1 MLTQSTAESADHC
14 IECEQC
20 DQIGQF
26 QKVLGKKFLTKVAH
40 PQIFGDFLGFLDRH
54 HLKVNTTCGYV
65 LGRLLNK
72 FGLLLIL
79 TSGHTER
86 K

>member
-1 MLTQSTAESADHC
+1 MRHMLALIQRDRKIPISVLMKSTAESADHC

-54 HLKVNTTCGYV
+54 HLKVNTTV
-65 LGRLLNK
+65 DTFWVN
-72 FGLLLIL
+72 F
-79 TSGHTER
+79 
-86 K
+86 

>member
-54 HLKVNTTCGYV
+54 HLKVNTTV
-65 LGRLLNK
+65 DTFWVN
-72 FGLLLIL
+72 F
-79 TSGHTER
+79 
-86 K
+86 